1 MKIILASNS
10 PRRKELLSFLV
21 DGFEIIPSNLNEEI
35 LSRLA
40 RTPEEMVVKLA
51 QAKTKTVAGRLREPA
66 IVIGSD
72 LTVVLEESGKWKAIG
87 KPKTKEVARQMLKKL
102 RNKSHKVFTGVC
114 VLNSQSK
121 QMITDLDISKV
132 RFKDFS
138 EKALEKYLKEFS
150 RLDCAAGYKIQD
162 ISDDIL
168 AEFEGSYTNILGLP
182 LKKLVATLQIFAVP
196 IKKNWQRRVKK
207 EFGYEQ

>member
-1 MKIILASNS
+1 MKIILASVS
-10 PRRKELLSFLV
+10 PRRKELLSLLI
-21 DGFEIIPSNLNEEI
+21 DDFEIIPSNVDEEA

-51 QAKTKTVAGRLREPA
+51 QAKAKAVAENLREPA

-72 LTVVLEESGKWKAIG
+72 LTVVLEESGKWEAIG
-87 KPKTKEVARQMLKKL
+87 KPKTKEIACQMLTKL
-102 RNKSHKVFTGVC
+102 RNKSHKVITGVC

-121 QMITDLDISKV
+121 QMIIDLDVSTV

-138 EKALEKYLKEFS
+138 EKSLKKYINEFN

-162 ISDDIL
+162 ISDYIL
-168 AEFEGSYTNILGLP
+168 AEFKGSYTNILGLP
-182 LKKLVATLQIFAVP
+182 LKKLVATLHIFAVP
-196 IKKNWQRRVKK
+196 IKKDWQKRVKK
-207 EFGYEQ
+207 EFGYE

>member
-10 PRRKELLSFLV
+10 PRRKKLLSFLV
-21 DGFEIIPSNLNEEI
+21 DDFEIIPSNVNEEA

-51 QAKTKTVAGRLREPA
+51 QAKTKAVAENLREPG

-72 LTVVLEESGKWKAIG
+72 LTVVLEESGKWEAIG
-87 KPKTKEVARQMLKKL
+87 KPKTKEIARQMLKKL

-114 VLNSQSK
+114 VLNSQTK
-121 QMITDLDISKV
+121 QMITDLGISKV

-138 EKALEKYLKEFS
+138 EKALEKYLKEFPH
-150 RLDCAAGYKIQD
+150 LDCAGGYKIQD

-182 LKKLVATLQIFAVP
+182 LKKLVVILKAFR
-196 IKKNWQRRVKK
+196 IKVNKDWRKKAKK
-207 EFGYEQ
+207 EYGYE

>member
-1 MKIILASNS
+1 MKIILASSS
-10 PRRKELLSFLV
+10 PRRKELLSFLI
-21 DGFEIIPSNLNEEI
+21 DDFEIILSNVDEEA

-51 QAKTKTVAGRLREPA
+51 QAKAKAVAKNLKEPA

-72 LTVVLEESGKWKAIG
+72 LTVVLEESGKWEAIG
-87 KPKTKEVARQMLKKL
+87 KPKTKEIAFQMLTKL
-102 RNKSHKVFTGVC
+102 RNKSHKVITGVC

-121 QMITDLDISKV
+121 QMITDLDVSKV

-138 EKALEKYLKEFS
+138 EKSLKKYLNEFN

-162 ISDDIL
+162 IGDDIL
-168 AEFEGSYTNILGLP
+168 AEFKGSYTNILGLP
-182 LKKLVATLQIFAVP
+182 LKKLVVILRAFGVKVNKEWR
-196 IKKNWQRRVKK
+196 KKTKK
-207 EFGYEQ
+207 EYSYE